1 MTKTRV
7 VVADDESII
16 RMDLVEL
23 LSQAGYEVVGQAS
36 DGKAALQAIKELAP
50 DIAVL
55 DVKMPLLDGIE
66 VALNVREQI
75 PVVLLT
81 AFGQADII
89 AQASSAGVM
98 GYVMKPFT
106 EADVVA
112 AIEIALSRFTD
123 LQRLE
128 SERDDLA
135 ESLETRKILDRA
147 KGLLQ
152 TKLALDEPQ
161 AVRWLQKAAMDK
173 RLSVR
178 AVAESVIAELGE
190 SNK

>member
-1 MTKTRV
+1 MRV
-7 VVADDESII
+7 VVADDEAII

-23 LSQAGYEVVGQAS
+23 LTNAGYEIVGQAS
-36 DGKAALQAIKELAP
+36 DGQMAQSLINDLQP
-50 DIAVL
+50 DIAIL

-66 VALNVREQI
+66 VAHSLRGKT

-81 AFGQADII
+81 AFGQSDII
-89 AQASSAGVM
+89 AQANSAGVM

-112 AIEIALSRFTD
+112 ALEIAYSRFQEFAE
-123 LQRLE
+123 LGRNHE
-128 SERDDLA
+128 ELA

-152 TKLALDEPQ
+152 TKLDLSEPD
-161 AVRWLQKAAMDK
+161 AFRWIQKAAMDK
-173 RLSVR
+173 RMSVR
-178 AVAESVIAELGE
+178 DVAQNVIAELSG
-190 SNK
+190 

>member
-23 LSQAGYEVVGQAS
+23 LTQSGYEVVGQAS
-36 DGKAALQAIKELAP
+36 DGKAALQAIKELSP

-66 VALNVREQI
+66 VALNVREHV

-112 AIEIALSRFTD
+112 AIEIALSRFTEFKA
-123 LQRLE
+123 LG
-128 SERDDLA
+128 SERDSLA

-152 TKLALDEPQ
+152 SRLSLDEPQ
-161 AVRWLQKAAMDK
+161 AFRWLQKAAMDK

-190 SNK
+190 PK

>member
-23 LSQAGYEVVGQAS
+23 LTQSGYEVVGQAS
-36 DGKAALQAIKELAP
+36 DGKAALQAIKELSP

-66 VALNVREQI
+66 VALNVREFV

-112 AIEIALSRFTD
+112 AIEIALSRFAEYKAIGT
-123 LQRLE
+123 
-128 SERDDLA
+128 ERDNLA

-152 TKLALDEPQ
+152 ARLSLDEPQ
-161 AVRWLQKAAMDK
+161 AFRWLQKAAMDK
-173 RLSVR
+173 RLSVK

-190 SNK
+190 PK

>member
-1 MTKTRV
+1 
-7 VVADDESII
+7 
-16 RMDLVEL
+16 
-23 LSQAGYEVVGQAS
+23 
-36 DGKAALQAIKELAP
+36 
-50 DIAVL
+50 
-55 DVKMPLLDGIE
+55 
-66 VALNVREQI
+66 
-75 PVVLLT
+75 LT

-112 AIEIALSRFTD
+112 AIEIAKSRFAD
-123 LQRLE
+123 LQSIG
-128 SERDDLA
+128 SERDSLA

-161 AVRWLQKAAMDK
+161 AFRWIQKAAMDK
-173 RLSVR
+173 RMSVR
-178 AVAESVIAELGE
+178 EVAESVISELSE
-190 SNK
+190 

>member
-23 LSQAGYEVVGQAS
+23 LTQAGYEVVAQAS
-36 DGKAALQAIKELAP
+36 DGKAALTAIKEFQP
-50 DIAVL
+50 DVAVL

-66 VALNVREQI
+66 VAHSVREHI

-81 AFGQADII
+81 AFGQTDII

-112 AIEIALSRFTD
+112 AIEIAKSRFAD
-123 LQRLE
+123 MRSLG
-128 SERDDLA
+128 SERDSLA

-152 TKLALDEPQ
+152 AKLALDEPQ
-161 AVRWLQKAAMDK
+161 AFRWLQKAAMDK
-173 RLSVR
+173 RMSVR
-178 AVAESVIAELGE
+178 EVAESVISELSE
-190 SNK
+190 

>member
-23 LSQAGYEVVGQAS
+23 LTHAGYEVVAQAS
-36 DGKAALQAIKELAP
+36 DGKAALQAVKEHTP
-50 DIAVL
+50 DVAVL

-66 VALNVREQI
+66 VAHNVRDVV

-81 AFGQADII
+81 AFGQSDII

-123 LQRLE
+123 LKTLG
-128 SERDDLA
+128 SERDQLA
-135 ESLETRKILDRA
+135 QSLETRKILDRA

-152 TKLALDEPQ
+152 SKLALDEPQ
-161 AVRWLQKAAMDK
+161 AFRWLQKAAMDK
-173 RLSVR
+173 RMSVR
-178 AVAESVIAELGE
+178 DVAESVIAELGD
-190 SNK
+190 

>member
-1 MTKTRV
+1 MTQMRV
-7 VVADDESII
+7 VVADDEAII

-23 LSQAGYEVVGQAS
+23 LTTAGYEIVGQAS
-36 DGKAALQAIKELAP
+36 DGQMAQTLINDLQPDVAI
-50 DIAVL
+50 L

-66 VALNVREQI
+66 VAHSVRGKT

-81 AFGQADII
+81 AFGQSDII
-89 AQASSAGVM
+89 AQANSAGVM

-112 AIEIALSRFTD
+112 AIEIARSRF
-123 LQRLE
+123 LE
-128 SERDDLA
+128 YVELGQARDDLA

-152 TKLALDEPQ
+152 AKLNLDEP
-161 AVRWLQKAAMDK
+161 AAFRWIQKAAMDK
-173 RLSVR
+173 RMSVKD
-178 AVAESVIAELGE
+178 VAQNVIAELTD
-190 SNK
+190 

>member
-23 LSQAGYEVVGQAS
+23 LIQAGYDVVGQAS
-36 DGKAALQAIKELAP
+36 DGKAALTAIRELQP

-66 VALNVREQI
+66 VAHSVRDSV

-98 GYVMKPFT
+98 GYVMKPFS
-106 EADVVA
+106 EAEVVA
-112 AIEIALSRFTD
+112 AIEIARSRFTD
-123 LQRLE
+123 RLSVESQRDE
-128 SERDDLA
+128 LA

-152 TKLALDEPQ
+152 AKLALDEPQ
-161 AVRWLQKAAMDK
+161 AFRWLQKAAMDK
-173 RLSVR
+173 RVSVR
-178 AVAESVIAELGE
+178 EVAESVISELTQ
-190 SNK
+190 

>member
-1 MTKTRV
+1 MTRTRV
-7 VVADDESII
+7 VVADDEAII

-23 LSQAGYEVVGQAS
+23 LEHAGYEVVGQAS

-50 DIAVL
+50 DVAVL

-66 VALNVREQI
+66 VAHNIREHI
-75 PVVLLT
+75 PVVLVT
-81 AFGQADII
+81 AFGQADVI
-89 AQASSAGVM
+89 AQAGSAGVM

-112 AIEIALSRFTD
+112 AIEIAISRFAD
-123 LQRLE
+123 LKSLGAQRD
-128 SERDDLA
+128 SLA

-152 TKLALDEPQ
+152 SKLSLDEQQ
-161 AVRWLQKAAMDK
+161 AFRWLQKAAMDK

-178 AVAESVIAELGE
+178 AVAESVIAELGQ
-190 SNK
+190 